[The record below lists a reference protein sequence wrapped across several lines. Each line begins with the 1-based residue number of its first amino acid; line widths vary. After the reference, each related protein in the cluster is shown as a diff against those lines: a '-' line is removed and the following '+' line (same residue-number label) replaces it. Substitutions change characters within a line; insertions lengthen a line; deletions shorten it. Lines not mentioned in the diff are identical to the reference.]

1 MNQLGLQSAH
11 HILLVPFLCRRFS
24 LHEIHRAAGW
34 DHVSFGSTRCSQDAV
49 GPKTC
54 FCPTTNEG
62 QRRCHQQKQSPPAQQ
77 HFGDGAPHGDAPSL
91 AKRGGSRLLQLEAL
105 LLAWGHGAFGLAPAQ
120 EANTPLLKLQGHSG
134 AGLESAGLG
143 WERRPYPRAL
153 PAPGRTEAEQRALG

>member
-62 QRRCHQQKQSPPAQQ
+62 QRQRHQQKQSPPAQQ

-91 AKRGGSRLLQLEAL
+91 AKRGCCSWKPCCWRGATEPSGWL
-105 LLAWGHGAFGLAPAQ
+105 LLKRPTH
-120 EANTPLLKLQGHSG
+120 LKLQGHSG